1 MFNGYT
7 KGQALM
13 MGSEEA
19 KNPAR
24 DDNSFFSSELDGI
37 PEEINFVSKN
47 ISKWY
52 PNISNYGYR
61 LLDAY
66 NTNNFGTKEF
76 CLKYAGCFKSQ
87 DDIKYITD
95 EEFLDWPLI
104 VYDSP
109 FLQNID
115 FDGPVIES
123 ESEPEKEPES
133 KKDSETEK
141 EPENKK
147 ESEREKEPES
157 KKESETEK
165 VSDSKKEQEKESED
179 KKVYEIGNESNGL
192 ETNSKNIIDNISKYV
207 NSNFIKMFN
216 LFLICL

>member
-1 MFNGYT
+1 
-7 KGQALM
+7 M

-37 PEEINFVSKN
+37 PEKINFVSKN

-52 PNISNYGYR
+52 PNITNYGYR

-76 CLKYAGCFKSQ
+76 CMKYAGCFKSQ

-141 EPENKK
+141 EP
-147 ESEREKEPES
+147 
-157 KKESETEK
+157 
-165 VSDSKKEQEKESED
+165 DSKKEQEKESED
-179 KKVYEIGNESNGL
+179 KKEYKIGNESNVP
-192 ETNSKNIIDNISKYV
+192 ETNSKSIIDNISKYV
-207 NSNFIKMFN
+207 NSNFMKVFN
-216 LFLICL
+216 LFLLFL